1 MTLVLSAH
9 VKQFSTVW
17 LMADEFGHQMGPWQ
31 LQRAFRAARAAVDDL
46 PEGFRFHD
54 LRHFYGSTL
63 IASGLDIKTV
73 QTRMR
78 HASAK
83 TTLDCYG
90 HMLPDRDDATRA
102 AIDSAITARSDSADF
117 CGLERRVTPIA
128 PSQRAA

>member
-1 MTLVLSAH
+1 MT
-9 VKQFSTVW
+9 
-17 LMADEFGHQMGPWQ
+17 DELGHQMGPWQ
-31 LQRAFRAARAAVDDL
+31 LQRAFRGARGAVDYL

-90 HMLPDRDDATRA
+90 HMLPDRDDTTRA
-102 AIDSAITARSDSADF
+102 AIDSAITARGLSADF
-117 CGLERRVTPIA
+117 LRTGEGVDAYRT
-128 PSQRAA
+128 

>member
-1 MTLVLSAH
+1 VPADQLS
-9 VKQFSTVW
+9 FT
-17 LMADEFGHQMGPWQ
+17 FT
-31 LQRAFRAARAAVDDL
+31 AVDDL

-102 AIDSAITARSDSADF
+102 AIGSAITARSDSADF

>member
-1 MTLVLSAH
+1 MT
-9 VKQFSTVW
+9 
-17 LMADEFGHQMGPWQ
+17 DELGHQMGPWQ
-31 LQRAFRAARAAVDDL
+31 LQRAFRAARAAADHL

-102 AIDSAITARSDSADF
+102 AIDSAITARGVSADF
-117 CGLERRVTPIA
+117 LRTREEG
-128 PSQRAA
+128 